1 MTDSADSAPAPTPA
15 PELAQVEATPQAS
28 PEPEMP
34 ESFGIFGDEPPQELP
49 SVEAAPGGTDQTE
62 PSQEKR
68 KEFLEKVRKDRQRR
82 AHEIQLKK
90 QQLEFKKQAD
100 QLKRLQSQQE
110 MLRSDPNK
118 FLREQGI
125 DPLTFQKN
133 LAQSALGAAIQENDS
148 SKIEKTQ
155 MELAKLKAEL
165 AKRDEQAQLKAQK
178 DKQQVAVSR
187 FVSTIDEFR
196 EGNKESYP
204 LVTESLSAQEIAQGM
219 GEHYRDTGEQLSV
232 EEAFSKLEQALK
244 KNEESFYNDPRIIE
258 KFQSYHPSLASQQV
272 KGPQA
277 TLSSK
282 WNEQPTRTSAEDM
295 TFDEIRE
302 MYKGK
307 LFT

>member
-1 MTDSADSAPAPTPA
+1 MTDSAESAPAP
-15 PELAQVEATPQAS
+15 EVAQVEAAPQTS
-28 PEPEMP
+28 SEPEMP
-34 ESFGIFGDEPPQELP
+34 ESFGIFSEDPPQEMP
-49 SVEAAPGGTDQTE
+49 SVEASPEQTDQTE
-62 PSQEKR
+62 PTQEKR
-68 KEFLEKVRKDRQRR
+68 KEFLEKIKRDRQKR
-82 AHEIQLKK
+82 AHEIELKK
-90 QQLEFKKQAD
+90 QQIESRKQAE

-110 MLRSDPNK
+110 MLRSDPNR

-165 AKRDEQAQLKAQK
+165 AKRDEQAQLKSQK
-178 DKQQVAVSR
+178 EKQQVAINK
-187 FVSTIDEFR
+187 FVSTIDGFR
-196 EGNKESYP
+196 ESNKESYP
-204 LVTESLSAQEIAQGM
+204 LVVESLSAQEIAKGM

-232 EEAFSKLEQALK
+232 EEAFSKLEAALK
-244 KNEESFYNDPRIIE
+244 KNEESFYNDPKIIE
-258 KFQSYHPSLASQQV
+258 KFQRYHPSIASQQV

-282 WNEQPTRTSAEDM
+282 WNEQPTRTASEDL
-295 TFDEIRE
+295 TFEQIKE
-302 MYKGK
+302 MYKNK